1 MRHRVAHRQLSRN
14 SSHREA
20 MFRNMVTSLMVH
32 GRIQTT
38 EAKAKELR
46 RYAEKVITLGR
57 KLPPSALASLGEA
70 DRLKANAKRIHLIRQ
85 ARHWVRD
92 EEALHRV
99 FTEYA
104 ERYKTRPGG
113 YTRILKLGF
122 RPGDNA
128 AMALIE
134 LVDHPAKVVAPVV
147 DAEAP
152 ASDEKKTTETVE
164 AAPAEESKPKRARKK
179 KSEPAE

>member
-14 SSHREA
+14 SPHREA

-46 RYAEKVITLGR
+46 RYAEKVITLAKKGAAG
-57 KLPPSALASLGEA
+57 SDE
-70 DRLKANAKRIHLIRQ
+70 KAKARRIHFIRQ

-92 EEALHRV
+92 DEALNRV

-104 ERYKTRPGG
+104 ERYKDRPGG

-134 LVDHPAKVVAPVV
+134 LVDHPAKAAAPVV
-147 DAEAP
+147 DADAAAP

-164 AAPAEESKPKRARKK
+164 AEPTAEAKPKRTRKK
-179 KSEPAE
+179 KSESAE

>member
-1 MRHRVAHRQLSRN
+1 MRHRVAGRQLSRN
-14 SSHREA
+14 SPHREA

-46 RYAEKVITLGR
+46 RYAEKVITLG
-57 KLPPSALASLGEA
+57 KKGAAGSDA
-70 DRLKANAKRIHLIRQ
+70 KAKAKRIHLLRQ

-92 EEALHRV
+92 EEALNRV

-104 ERYKTRPGG
+104 ERYKGRAGG

-134 LVDHPAKVVAPVV
+134 LVDHPAKAAAPVV
-147 DAEAP
+147 EAEAAP
-152 ASDEKKTTETVE
+152 VSDEKKTTETVE
-164 AAPAEESKPKRARKK
+164 APAAEAKPKRTRKK

>member
-1 MRHRVAHRQLSRN
+1 MRHRIAGRQLSRN

-20 MFRNMVTSLMVH
+20 MFRNMVTSLMTH

-57 KLPPSALASLGEA
+57 KVPPSSLVSLGA
-70 DRLKANAKRIHLIRQ
+70 DDLQKAQAKRIHLLRQ

-92 EEALHRV
+92 EEALNRV

-113 YTRILKLGF
+113 YTRIRKLGF

-134 LVDHPAKVVAPVV
+134 LVDHPAKAPAPVV
-147 DAEAP
+147 DEEPEAEATD
-152 ASDEKKTTETVE
+152 AE
-164 AAPAEESKPKRARKK
+164 AAPEAAAKPKRSRKK
-179 KSEPAE
+179 KGEASE

>member
-1 MRHRVAHRQLSRN
+1 MRHRIAGRQLSRN
-14 SSHREA
+14 SPHREA

-46 RYAEKVITLGR
+46 RYAEKVITLAKKGAEG
-57 KLPPSALASLGEA
+57 SDA
-70 DRLKANAKRIHLIRQ
+70 KAKARRIHLIRQ

-92 EEALHRV
+92 PDALHRV

-134 LVDHPAKVVAPVV
+134 LVDHPAKAAAPVV
-147 DAEAP
+147 SEEAP

-164 AAPAEESKPKRARKK
+164 SEPAAEAKPKRARKK
-179 KSEPAE
+179 KSESAE

>member
-1 MRHRVAHRQLSRN
+1 MRHQVSGRQLSRN

-32 GRIQTT
+32 GRIRTT
-38 EAKAKELR
+38 HAKAKELR
-46 RYAEKVITLGR
+46 RYADKVLTLGKR
-57 KLPPSALASLGEA
+57 VLPSELTSLTGG
-70 DRLKANAKRIHLIRQ
+70 DLQKAQAKRLHAIRQ

-92 EEALHRV
+92 DEALNRV

-113 YTRILKLGF
+113 YTRIYKLGV

-128 AMALIE
+128 DMCLIE
-134 LVDHPAKVVAPVV
+134 LVDHPLKVVPDEDVPEVGA
-147 DAEAP
+147 DAE
-152 ASDEKKTTETVE
+152 DE
-164 AAPAEESKPKRARKK
+164 AAPEEAEPAAKPKRASKK
-179 KSEPAE
+179 KADTAE

>member
-1 MRHRVAHRQLSRN
+1 MRHRIAGRQLSRN
-14 SSHREA
+14 SPHREA

-57 KLPPSALASLGEA
+57 KVPPSSLDSLKEGDLA
-70 DRLKANAKRIHLIRQ
+70 KAQAKRLHLIRQ

-92 EEALHRV
+92 PEALHRV

-134 LVDHPAKVVAPVV
+134 LVDHPAKAAPVV
-147 DAEAP
+147 EAEAAP
-152 ASDEKKTTETVE
+152 VSDEKKTTETVE
-164 AAPAEESKPKRARKK
+164 TPEAEAKPKRTRKK
-179 KSEPAE
+179 KSESAE

>member
-1 MRHRVAHRQLSRN
+1 MRHRIAGRQLSRN
-14 SSHREA
+14 SPHREA

-46 RYAEKVITLGR
+46 RYAEKVITLAKRG
-57 KLPPSALASLGEA
+57 ASGS
-70 DRLKANAKRIHLIRQ
+70 DANAKARRIHLIRQ

-92 EEALHRV
+92 EEALNRV

-134 LVDHPAKVVAPVV
+134 LVDHPAKAAAPVV
-147 DAEAP
+147 EAEAP
-152 ASDEKKTTETVE
+152 VSDEKKTTETVE
-164 AAPAEESKPKRARKK
+164 APEAEAKPKRTRKK
-179 KSEPAE
+179 KSESAE

>member
-1 MRHRVAHRQLSRN
+1 MRHRVAGRQLSRN
-14 SSHREA
+14 SPHREA

-46 RYAEKVITLGR
+46 RYAEKVITLG
-57 KLPPSALASLGEA
+57 KKGASVSDA
-70 DRLKANAKRIHLIRQ
+70 KAKAKRIHLLRQ

-92 EEALHRV
+92 EEALNRV

-104 ERYKTRPGG
+104 ERYKGRAGG

-134 LVDHPAKVVAPVV
+134 LVDHPAKAGAPVV
-147 DAEAP
+147 SDAAP
-152 ASDEKKTTETVE
+152 ASEEKKTTETVE
-164 AAPAEESKPKRARKK
+164 PPAAEAKPKRTRKK
-179 KSEPAE
+179 KSESAE

>member
-1 MRHRVAHRQLSRN
+1 MRHRVAGRQLSRN
-14 SSHREA
+14 SPHREA

-46 RYAEKVITLGR
+46 RYAEKVITLG
-57 KLPPSALASLGEA
+57 KKGAGGSDA
-70 DRLKANAKRIHLIRQ
+70 KAKAKRIHLLRQ

-92 EEALHRV
+92 EEALNRV

-104 ERYKTRPGG
+104 ERYKGRAGG

-128 AMALIE
+128 AMAMIE
-134 LVDHPAKVVAPVV
+134 LVDHPAKANAPVV
-147 DAEAP
+147 SDEAP
-152 ASDEKKTTETVE
+152 ASDEKKTTETVD
-164 AAPAEESKPKRARKK
+164 APAAEAKPKRTRKK
-179 KSEPAE
+179 KSESAE

>member
-1 MRHRVAHRQLSRN
+1 MRHRVAGRQLSRN

-46 RYAEKVITLGR
+46 RYAEKVITLG
-57 KLPPSALASLGEA
+57 KKGAAVSDAKE
-70 DRLKANAKRIHLIRQ
+70 KARRIHLLRQ

-92 EEALHRV
+92 EEALNRV

-104 ERYKTRPGG
+104 ERYKGRAGG

-122 RPGDNA
+122 RPGDNS
-128 AMALIE
+128 AMAMIE
-134 LVDHPAKVVAPVV
+134 LVDHPAKAIAPVV
-147 DAEAP
+147 SGEEP
-152 ASDEKKTTETVE
+152 TSDDKKTTETVE
-164 AAPAEESKPKRARKK
+164 SEPAAEAKPKRARKK
-179 KSEPAE
+179 KSEAAE

>member
-1 MRHRVAHRQLSRN
+1 MRHRIAGRQLSRN
-14 SSHREA
+14 SPHREA

-46 RYAEKVITLGR
+46 RYAEKVITLAKKGAAG
-57 KLPPSALASLGEA
+57 SDE
-70 DRLKANAKRIHLIRQ
+70 KAKARRVHLIRQ

-104 ERYKTRPGG
+104 ERYKGRAGG

-128 AMALIE
+128 AMAMIE
-134 LVDHPAKVVAPVV
+134 LVDHPAKAAAPVV
-147 DAEAP
+147 EAEAAP

-164 AAPAEESKPKRARKK
+164 SEPAAEAKPKRTRKK
-179 KSEPAE
+179 KTESAE

>member
-1 MRHRVAHRQLSRN
+1 
-14 SSHREA
+14 

-46 RYAEKVITLGR
+46 RYAEKVITLG
-57 KLPPSALASLGEA
+57 KKGAAVSDAKE
-70 DRLKANAKRIHLIRQ
+70 KARRIHLLRQ

-92 EEALHRV
+92 EEALNRV

-104 ERYKTRPGG
+104 ERYKARAGG

-122 RPGDNA
+122 RPGDNS
-128 AMALIE
+128 AMAMIE
-134 LVDHPAKVVAPVV
+134 LVDHPAKAAAPVV
-147 DAEAP
+147 SDEAP
-152 ASDEKKTTETVE
+152 ASEEKKTTETVE
-164 AAPAEESKPKRARKK
+164 APAAEAKPKRTRKK
-179 KSEPAE
+179 KTESAE

>member
-1 MRHRVAHRQLSRN
+1 MRHRVAGRQLSRN
-14 SSHREA
+14 SPHREA

-46 RYAEKVITLGR
+46 RYAEKVITLG
-57 KLPPSALASLGEA
+57 KKGAGGSDA
-70 DRLKANAKRIHLIRQ
+70 KAKAKRIHLLRQ

-92 EEALHRV
+92 EEALNRV

-104 ERYKTRPGG
+104 ERYKGRAGG

-134 LVDHPAKVVAPVV
+134 LVDHPAKAVAPVV
-147 DAEAP
+147 NDDAPVGE
-152 ASDEKKTTETVE
+152 EKKTTETIE
-164 AAPAEESKPKRARKK
+164 APAAEAKPKRARKK
-179 KSEPAE
+179 KSESAE

>member
-1 MRHRVAHRQLSRN
+1 MRHRVAGRQLSRN
-14 SSHREA
+14 SPHREA

-46 RYAEKVITLGR
+46 RYAEKVITLG
-57 KLPPSALASLGEA
+57 KKGASVSDA
-70 DRLKANAKRIHLIRQ
+70 KAKAKRIHLLRQ

-92 EEALHRV
+92 EEALNRV

-104 ERYKTRPGG
+104 ERYKGRAGG

-128 AMALIE
+128 AMAMIE
-134 LVDHPAKVVAPVV
+134 LVDHPAKAAAPVV
-147 DAEAP
+147 SDEAP
-152 ASDEKKTTETVE
+152 ATDEKKTTETVE
-164 AAPAEESKPKRARKK
+164 TPAAEAKPKRARKK
-179 KSEPAE
+179 KSESAE